1 MLRRVGLP
9 LGQSQGFHM
18 RVLKRKGEIEFISI
32 LNIKYDFHFVTRSID
47 MYKDV
52 FDLTQ
57 THTHTCIHI
66 PLYNCSKIT
75 KLVNILNDFL

>member
-1 MLRRVGLP
+1 MLRRVDPL

-18 RVLKRKGEIEFISI
+18 RVLKRKGEI
-32 LNIKYDFHFVTRSID
+32 NFHFVTRSID

-57 THTHTCIHI
+57 THTHTYTYHFII
-66 PLYNCSKIT
+66 VVKSPN
-75 KLVNILNDFL
+75 

>member
-1 MLRRVGLP
+1 MLRRVGPL
-9 LGQSQGFHM
+9 LGQSQGFHR

-32 LNIKYDFHFVTRSID
+32 INIKYDFHFVTRSID

-57 THTHTCIHI
+57 THTHTHTHTT
-66 PLYNCSKIT
+66 L
-75 KLVNILNDFL
+75 